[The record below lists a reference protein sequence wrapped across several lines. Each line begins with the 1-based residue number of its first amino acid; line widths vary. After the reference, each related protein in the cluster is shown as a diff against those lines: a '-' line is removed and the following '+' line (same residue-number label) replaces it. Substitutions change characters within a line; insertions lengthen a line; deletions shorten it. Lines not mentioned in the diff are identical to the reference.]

1 MSQSLRQRFQ
11 GKVALVTGGAD
22 GIGAGIV
29 EQLAE
34 EGAYV
39 FIGDINE
46 AKSRTLCQRWDSV
59 EYLAL
64 DVTDESQWQSAF
76 AIIEARKEKLD
87 ILIQSAGISRPGSI
101 EDTNLSDWRDHMR
114 VHGEGAF
121 LGCQYAVA
129 SMKHT
134 GGGSIVNISSV
145 ESIRPG
151 PLFTCYGAAKAAQD
165 ALTKTVA
172 LDCGEKGYN
181 IRCNSL
187 HPAATYTPLLQQYL
201 QSADDPEGL
210 EKIYAGM
217 QPLNRIATVSEVAN
231 ACLFLAS
238 DEASFM
244 TGHQMYVDGG
254 VLAKP
259 YPSGQGA

>member
-1 MSQSLRQRFQ
+1 MRFVH
-11 GKVALVTGGAD
+11 KTALITGGAD
-22 GIGAGIV
+22 GIGAGIALR
-29 EQLAE
+29 LAA
-34 EGAYV
+34 EGALVYV
-39 FIGDINE
+39 GDIDTSKGE
-46 AKSRTLCQRWDSV
+46 SIAKNNANIQFIP
-59 EYLAL
+59 L
-64 DVTDESQWQSAF
+64 DVCDSEQWSLAMTR
-76 AIIEARKEKLD
+76 IEADAGSLD

-101 EDTNLSDWRDHMR
+101 EDVDLDEWRDHMR

-121 LGCQYAVA
+121 LGCKYAIA
-129 SMKHT
+129 SMKKS
-134 GGGSIVNISSV
+134 GGGAIVNISSV

-165 ALTKTVA
+165 AVTKTVA
-172 LDCGEKGYN
+172 LHCGEMSYN
-181 IRCNSL
+181 IRCNSV

-201 QSADDPEGL
+201 QSAEDAEAL
-210 EKIYAGM
+210 ERVYAGM
-217 QPLNRIATVSEVAN
+217 QPLNRSATVDEVAN

-238 DEASFM
+238 DESSFM